1 MDQNILNEINQMKF
15 MFGYK
20 PGLVI
25 SEQVDLPKSDTNT
38 VNAMPDAR
46 KIAELEATIAMATTS
61 LGAIKTQTD
70 EQSKK
75 KQISDL
81 QTRLD
86 NIVNMIITPEFK
98 KMSKEQQKVLMG
110 VKTQIDTELNKLKGI
125 EVSAPTQARTLDDK
139 LASWLT
145 VAASLLVLCKSA
157 IAEFKKPQQ

>member
-25 SEQVDLPKSDTNT
+25 SEQVELPKSDTNT
-38 VNAMPDAR
+38 VNAMLDAR
-46 KIAELEATIAMATTS
+46 KIEELEATISVANIS
-61 LGAIKTQTD
+61 LEAIKAQKD
-70 EQSKK
+70 GQSKK
-75 KQISDL
+75 EQISVL

-86 NIVNMIITPEFK
+86 DTVNKIITPEFN

-125 EVSAPTQARTLDDK
+125 EVSAPTQTRTPDAK
-139 LASWLT
+139 VSAWVS
-145 VAASLLVLCKSA
+145 VAASLLALCTNVIDK
-157 IAEFKKPQQ
+157 IKKPLQ